1 MGKDQG
7 RESAR
12 RLIMMGVH
20 VIGTAVQD
28 EGDSFAPRSSAKTF
42 VFDPTASESQHL
54 DYSEGGS
61 HPFSQVFDTRK
72 LDQKELILEV
82 FPTLP

>member
-7 RESAR
+7 RASAR

-28 EGDSFAPRSSAKTF
+28 EGDAFAPRSSAKTHWYLEQ
-42 VFDPTASESQHL
+42 A
-54 DYSEGGS
+54 EGYVKVLEKS
-61 HPFSQVFDTRK
+61 TSRFSTMRGGFEHRAQNA
-72 LDQKELILEV
+72 
-82 FPTLP
+82 